1 MKTEVNKKLKTWI
14 FSIANLERKDSAVL
28 PIENGIPYTINGEV
42 NSGKIEI
49 TY

>member
-14 FSIANLERKDSAVL
+14 FSIANLQIQDSAVL
-28 PIENGIPYTINGEV
+28 PIGNGTPYTIKGEV

-49 TY
+49 TH